1 MTANPRRRDPADV
14 CWALPEVQR
23 AELYRVLT
31 SMGMPTIDRTLILP
45 DNMAHL
51 VSRDVTVL
59 ARRLLN
65 ALAAL
70 QEPQLVVQLSGAT
83 TTDPLCAWDIVE
95 PSGRQL
101 VQSILVAAQQSNSP
115 LTSAELESAKAL
127 PIFQNL
133 EGAFVSVR
141 ECDSPCV
148 RCSSSSPAGQVP
160 LPFSARS
167 KILLDTPDS
176 QQILAALNIPV
187 LGLPRAVSQ
196 FLIPAMAQ
204 MSLDETVA
212 AVRYVKNHWQE
223 LRSDGDTVTLLRGTV
238 CIPVEASDA
247 EGGMVLRAPDEL

>member
-101 VQSILVAAQQSNSP
+101 VQSILVADRKSVVSGK
-115 LTSAELESAKAL
+115 S
-127 PIFQNL
+127 
-133 EGAFVSVR
+133 VSVR
-141 ECDSPCV
+141 VDLGC
-148 RCSSSSPAGQVP
+148 RRIIKKKKQ
-160 LPFSARS
+160 
-167 KILLDTPDS
+167 
-176 QQILAALNIPV
+176 NI
-187 LGLPRAVSQ
+187 
-196 FLIPAMAQ
+196 
-204 MSLDETVA
+204 
-212 AVRYVKNHWQE
+212 KN
-223 LRSDGDTVTLLRGTV
+223 
-238 CIPVEASDA
+238 
-247 EGGMVLRAPDEL
+247 